1 MPPDARSL
9 GTGPFRLLLGRNR
22 PVVLRAIRTL
32 TSGGMESRLNVGVFR
47 DLTEGEPSPPSL
59 HMSKGGILRFR
70 IPVAPGS
77 RAISIRAK
85 QPSALLPRPRFRLLA
100 NVEIGLLDD
109 LVAVA
114 PAGGDWVTVGPVT
127 FVATQA
133 GGVVV
138 ELFAPWNS
146 HEAGCWFDG
155 LTVA

>member
-1 MPPDARSL
+1 
-9 GTGPFRLLLGRNR
+9 
-22 PVVLRAIRTL
+22 
-32 TSGGMESRLNVGVFR
+32 MESRLNLGVFR

-70 IPVAPGS
+70 IPVAPGA
-77 RAISIRAK
+77 RAISVRAK

-100 NVEIGLLDD
+100 NAEIGLLDD
-109 LVAVA
+109 LSAVA
-114 PAGGDWVTVGPVT
+114 PSGADWVTVGPVT

-138 ELFAPWNS
+138 ELFAPWIS